1 MTAAQR
7 PPARPLGP
15 VLGRLGLGLGLA
27 ALGLGLGWWGL
38 RVTPTPGLTA
48 VETPLSLPLNGA
60 GTLDVQLTGD
70 RTALTVAGIAWP
82 GREAL
87 TGRALHRERNPLKV
101 QTRRGDGG
109 ALAAELRLDVRPLE
123 EGVLRLGTP
132 ALQHRLEVQLT
143 RSVPVTL
150 STDTAVGN
158 TRLDLHALRVRA
170 LSVRGGFGDVVATLP
185 ERQSGPLTFVTLG
198 GGVSL
203 RAGAGWRS
211 PALRVNTESGD
222 VRMELGAAR
231 SEALTIGTRS
241 GDVVGELPRADHH
254 SVTTGTGSVEL
265 ILPDGAAGTFDVRSE
280 GGAVSLSLPP
290 GVRTRVRFT
299 DRTGLTLPPGLRR
312 QGNAAATDAG
322 ALQAPDLDLFLD
334 APTATLTRRAPPPPE
349 GDPRP

>member
-1 MTAAQR
+1 M
-7 PPARPLGP
+7 
-15 VLGRLGLGLGLA
+15 GLGLA
-27 ALGLGLGWWGL
+27 ALGLGLGWLGL
-38 RVTPTPGLTA
+38 RVTPTPGLSA
-48 VETPLSLPLNGA
+48 VETPLSLPLGGA
-60 GTLDVQLTGD
+60 ETLDVRLTGD

-87 TGRALHRERNPLKV
+87 TGRALHRERNPLSL
-101 QTRRGDGG
+101 QTRREEGT
-109 ALAAELRLDVRPLE
+109 LAAELRLDVRPLE
-123 EGVLRLGTP
+123 EGVIGLGTP
-132 ALQHRLEVQLT
+132 ALQHRLEVQLA
-143 RSVPVTL
+143 RSLPVTL
-150 STDTAVGN
+150 NTDTAVGE

-222 VRMELGAAR
+222 VRLSLGAAR
-231 SEALTIGTRS
+231 SEALNIGTRS
-241 GDVVGELPRADHH
+241 GDVRGELPRADHQ
-254 SVTTGTGSVEL
+254 SVTTGTGGVEL
-265 ILPDGAAGTFDVRSE
+265 TLPDGAAGTFDVRSE
-280 GGAVSLSLPP
+280 GGTVRLSLPP

-299 DRTGLTLPPGLRR
+299 DRTALSLPPGLIR
-312 QGNAAATDAG
+312 QSNAAATDAR

-334 APTATLTRRAPPPPE
+334 APTAALTRRAPPTPE